1 MSALGKLLCASLV
14 LSAVC
19 GVAQAQSCFKS
30 ADPAIE
36 RLRTLVA
43 RDAKAA
49 LPLVQNELESARRA
63 APANP
68 SRVAAV
74 LAVQAQGYTLL
85 ELDGDAR
92 ASALAGL
99 KLVPDPDSPVHL
111 ELQSTHAAN
120 VYDRAGI
127 QAAINSIEAAH
138 ARQPRD
144 SIAESCLRITL
155 GLLQFRQDR
164 ADLSVVNLMH
174 AYQSSLAAG
183 RLEQRMLAA
192 DALSAVMRDMG
203 DYAQALALNAEVIEW
218 NTAQNAL
225 LRLSVSRFMRGTI
238 LSETRELTAAID
250 EFKKARD
257 LSVTLKDTMGVAFS
271 DMEICQ
277 LQIDSRQFAEA
288 RQRCDDALRVFTA
301 ADADDVAQQTR
312 AALAHIDLEEGNAA
326 RALTTLNDVLKNDG
340 AALPPRR
347 VAALFRLRSRVNAAL
362 GKFSDSYFDL
372 NEYLTRMTAAHE
384 ARRVRQAAT
393 LRARFEADRELE
405 RNAKLTR
412 ELAIAHERQEQQKR
426 WTMIAILSGTLVS
439 VMLTTHL
446 ISIRRH
452 RRQLALLANQ
462 DALTGLPN
470 RRYAYEL
477 ASAALAKVVS
487 TRDPLT
493 VALIDLDHFKSINDR
508 CGHAAGDRVLQEF
521 ARACRAAVRDSDI
534 LGRWGGEEFLLVM
547 PGATLDVAMVALE
560 RLRSL
565 AQGIPLP
572 ATGAGMRVALSAG
585 LAAVEP
591 NVTSLDELIA
601 RADAALYHAKRDGR
615 DLVRIA
621 DESMAAASSG
631 VRRSLR

>member
-1 MSALGKLLCASLV
+1 MSALGKHLCASLV
-14 LSAVC
+14 LATVC

-30 ADPAIE
+30 ADPGIE
-36 RLRTLVA
+36 RLRALVA

-49 LPLVQNELESARRA
+49 LPVVQNELESAQRA

-144 SIAESCLRITL
+144 SIAEACLRITL

-164 ADLSVVNLMH
+164 ADLAVVNLMH

-203 DYAQALALNAEVIEW
+203 DYAQALSLNAEVIEW

-225 LRLSVSRFMRGTI
+225 LRLSVSRFMRSTI
-238 LSETRELTAAID
+238 LSEMRNLPAAID
-250 EFKKARD
+250 EYKKARD

-271 DMEICQ
+271 DLDICQ

-347 VAALFRLRSRVNAAL
+347 VAALFKLRSRVNAAL

-372 NEYLTRMTAAHE
+372 NEYMTRMTAAHE

-412 ELAIAHERQEQQKR
+412 ELAIAQERQEQQKR
-426 WTMIAILSGTLVS
+426 WTMIAILTGTLVS

-508 CGHAAGDRVLQEF
+508 CGHAVGDRVLQEF

-547 PGATLDVAMVALE
+547 PGATLDVAMVALD

-572 ATGAGMRVALSAG
+572 ATGMGLRVALSAG